1 MVRLQLI
8 GANPSP
14 QIQGLAELSG
24 KSNHLL
30 GNDPQKWHINVP
42 FYARVKHQDVYPG
55 IDLVYYRNQRQL
67 EHDFIVALGADP
79 RAITLGLNVEGAVR
93 IDARG
98 DLVLST
104 RGGELRL
111 YKPRVYQEVGGRE
124 QVVPARNALRGKHQV
139 GFEVAAY
146 DPAKPLVIDPV
157 LSYSSFF
164 GGGTDDVGFGMTVD
178 STGIAYVTVFN
189 SSTNFPTT
197 AGVVQSAN
205 AGGFDAFVTK
215 FKATGSSRVYSTYL
229 GGTGDDAG
237 FAIAVDSGGNAYVAG
252 LTNSTNFPTSAGA
265 FQAAFAD
272 VNDAFVTKLN
282 STGTALAY
290 STYFGGTDDD
300 EAFGIAVDS
309 TGNAYV
315 TGNASSVDFP
325 TTASAFQPATGG
337 GFGEIFFSKIDPTIA
352 GAGSLVYST
361 YLGGGGDDEGF
372 AIAVDS
378 TGLAYVTGYTDS
390 ANFPTSA
397 GVFQTAFQGG
407 AHDAF
412 VAKFDATKSGAASRV
427 YSTYLGGSGG
437 DDEGFGIA
445 ADSAGNAYVTGVT
458 SSTTFPT
465 TSGAFQT
472 VLKGTSDAFV
482 TKLNAAGTAP
492 PAYSSYL
499 GGGDEGFGIAADSGG
514 NAYVTGQT
522 ASTDFPTT
530 SAAFQPAFGGV
541 NDAFVTKLNAAGN
554 ALVYSTYLGGTGDD
568 QGRGIAVDSGG
579 AAYVTGNA
587 TTGFTTTA
595 GASQTTFGGGLDDA
609 FVSKVV
615 SNPDFSLAANPT
627 TASVP
632 AGQPATYNLTLTPKE
647 GFNQAVSLS
656 CTGAPSLATCTVS
669 PSPVT
674 LNGSSNSTAT
684 VTVTTT
690 APGSTSRSQ
699 WGSLGAPPRGG
710 SARASF
716 LWLLLLAVCATLA
729 SLAAAKRRRAWLLS
743 GAATLVFLM
752 CLGCAATSTTPGS
765 PPGNYTLTVTGTSG
779 ALSHNINVTLTVQ

>member
-1 MVRLQLI
+1 
-8 GANPSP
+8 
-14 QIQGLAELSG
+14 
-24 KSNHLL
+24 
-30 GNDPQKWHINVP
+30 
-42 FYARVKHQDVYPG
+42 
-55 IDLVYYRNQRQL
+55 
-67 EHDFIVALGADP
+67 
-79 RAITLGLNVEGAVR
+79 
-93 IDARG
+93 
-98 DLVLST
+98 
-104 RGGELRL
+104 
-111 YKPRVYQEVGGRE
+111 
-124 QVVPARNALRGKHQV
+124 
-139 GFEVAAY
+139 
-146 DPAKPLVIDPV
+146 
-157 LSYSSFF
+157 
-164 GGGTDDVGFGMTVD
+164 
-178 STGIAYVTVFN
+178 
-189 SSTNFPTT
+189 
-197 AGVVQSAN
+197 
-205 AGGFDAFVTK
+205 
-215 FKATGSSRVYSTYL
+215 
-229 GGTGDDAG
+229 
-237 FAIAVDSGGNAYVAG
+237 
-252 LTNSTNFPTSAGA
+252 
-265 FQAAFAD
+265 
-272 VNDAFVTKLN
+272 
-282 STGTALAY
+282 
-290 STYFGGTDDD
+290 
-300 EAFGIAVDS
+300 IAVDS

-337 GFGEIFFSKIDPTIA
+337 GFGEVFFSKIDPTKS
-352 GAGSLVYST
+352 GAASLVYST

-372 AIAVDS
+372 AIAVDP
-378 TGLAYVTGYTDS
+378 TGLAYVTGRTDS

-445 ADSAGNAYVTGVT
+445 ADSTGNAYVTGIT

-465 TSGAFQT
+465 TAGAFQT

-499 GGGDEGFGIAADSGG
+499 GGGGGDEGFGIAVDSSGS
-514 NAYVTGQT
+514 AYVTGQT
-522 ASTDFPTT
+522 ASADFPTT
-530 SAAFQPAFGGV
+530 AAAIQAAFGGA
-541 NDAFVTKLNAAGN
+541 NDAFVTKFNAAGN
-554 ALVYSTYLGGTGDD
+554 GVIYSTYLGGTGDD
-568 QGRGIAVDSGG
+568 QGRGIAVDSSGT
-579 AAYVTGNA
+579 AYVTGNA
-587 TTGFTTTA
+587 ATGFPTTA

-615 SNPDFSLAANPT
+615 SNADFSLAANPT

-656 CTGAPSLATCTVS
+656 CTGAPSLTTCTVS

-690 APGSTSRSQ
+690 APGSTPRGQ

-716 LWLLLLAVCATLA
+716 LWLLLVAVCAMLA
-729 SLAAAKRRRAWLLS
+729 SLAVAKRRRAWLLS

-752 CLGCAATSTTPGS
+752 CLGCAATSTPGT

-779 ALSHNINVTLTVQ
+779 ALSHTINLTLTVQ